1 MRGGNEQRNGG
12 DLGGKAVLVA
22 DREGAEAEAFGR
34 LDALVTSAGISLSRP
49 YLQTSLEPW
58 QETLDV
64 HLEQEMIFESE
75 EEE

>member
-1 MRGGNEQRNGG
+1 MGG

-49 YLQTSLEPW
+49 YLQTSLELW

-64 HLEQEMIFESE
+64 NLEQEIIFKPE

>member
-1 MRGGNEQRNGG
+1 MGG

-34 LDALVTSAGISLSRP
+34 LDALVASAGISLSRP
-49 YLQTSLEPW
+49 YLQTSLELW

-64 HLEQEMIFESE
+64 NLEQEIIFEPE

>member
-1 MRGGNEQRNGG
+1 MGG

-49 YLQTSLEPW
+49 YLQTSLELW

-64 HLEQEMIFESE
+64 NLEQEIIFEPE